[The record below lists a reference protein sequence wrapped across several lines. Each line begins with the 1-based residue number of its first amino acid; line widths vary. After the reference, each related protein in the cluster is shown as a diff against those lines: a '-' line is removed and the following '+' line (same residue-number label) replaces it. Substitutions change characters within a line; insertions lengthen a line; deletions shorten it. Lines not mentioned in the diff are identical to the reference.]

1 MPGLRLAPEGPALL
15 VGTNAERLE
24 AVLVHRP
31 AGRRAETAP
40 PRLISSVWRE
50 AQGRLH
56 FGWPGPDGSISGLE
70 TALVPRRAVLLAP
83 ALALAAALRRAS
95 PGLGTRCLVVG
106 EGMAAALAR
115 AVAADFGTR
124 DAGRRI
130 TEVAA
135 KQKSIRPGLVIVTEP
150 SGEHLE
156 AGLKGVEDGG
166 SILALGEP
174 ADLPPIDFYPH
185 VHRRGLR
192 LDIVA
197 WWPDREEAGALWTR
211 GRSRLERLANA
222 FDPGTDAVV
231 SLARRSGRTRLVD
244 PGSTGVSRRG
254 VS

>member
-1 MPGLRLAPEGPALL
+1 MPGLRPAPESPALL

-31 AGRRAETAP
+31 AGKRSETFP

-50 AQGRLH
+50 AEGRLH
-56 FGWPGPDGSISGLE
+56 FGWPGPDGSIAGLE
-70 TALVPRRAVLLAP
+70 TALSPRRALLLAP

-106 EGMAAALAR
+106 EGMPAALAR

-124 DAGRRI
+124 EAARRR

-135 KQKSIRPGLVIVTEP
+135 KQKPIRPGLVIVTEP
-150 SGEHLE
+150 SGENLE
-156 AGLKGVEDGG
+156 AGLKDVEEGG

-192 LDIVA
+192 LDIVP
-197 WWPDREEAGALWTR
+197 WWPDREAAGTLWTR
-211 GRSRLERLANA
+211 GRARLERLADG
-222 FDPGTDAVV
+222 FGPGTEAVV
-231 SLARRSGRTRLVD
+231 ALTREGTGWRVAPSG
-244 PGSTGVSRRG
+244 PGWSIQAPPA
-254 VS
+254 